1 MAETIFITEHHRP
14 TRTAGSLP
22 GRIMD
27 AIGFSFAE
35 LSAAITEARSELR
48 LDQAMRGFDR
58 RQLRDIGLDRGA
70 C

>member
-1 MAETIFITEHHRP
+1 MAETIFVTDHHRL
-14 TRTAGSLP
+14 TRTAVNLP

-27 AIGFSFAE
+27 VVGFSFAE
-35 LSAAITEARSELR
+35 LSAAITEARNELR